1 MTLANINHE
10 AAVTISRVRQAVLA
24 ASLVLFPLSILTYWL
39 LYPAYGLLDSVAA
52 LRAIDG
58 HAARTATADIFVF
71 TGAFLAVPATLALMH
86 VLSARS
92 PRLAAIGGAMHL
104 LGWIAIVGVV
114 MGDVIAVQMVKGGT
128 PSPDIVE
135 LYRRIMSSAPVIAL
149 NIIATLHLI
158 GGTMLGIAL
167 WRTRVVPL
175 WAAVAAT
182 LAQPIHFVS
191 NIAGIL
197 WIDAMTWI
205 ALAAAFGSV
214 AAVVLRPSAD
224 AVGARAQ
231 DDRGAGI
238 ALSATPWGASGIRH
252 NFFCRLQ

>member
-1 MTLANINHE
+1 MTI
-10 AAVTISRVRQAVLA
+10 TRVRQVVWAV
-24 ASLVLFPLSILTYWL
+24 SLVLFPLSILAYWV
-39 LYPAYGLLDSVAA
+39 LYPAYGLLDSVAV

-58 HAARTATADIFVF
+58 HAARTATADVFVF
-71 TGAFLAVPATLALMH
+71 TGAFLAVPATLALMR
-86 VLSARS
+86 VLNARS
-92 PRLAAIGGAMHL
+92 PKLATIGGAMHL
-104 LGWIAIVGVV
+104 LGWIAIIGVV
-114 MGDVIAVQMVKGGT
+114 MGDVIAVQMVTGST
-128 PSPDIVE
+128 PSPDIVA

-149 NIIATLHLI
+149 NIIATLHVI

-167 WRTRVVPL
+167 WRTRVVPP

-214 AAVVLRPSAD
+214 AAVVLQPSAD
-224 AVGARAQ
+224 VA
-231 DDRGAGI
+231 
-238 ALSATPWGASGIRH
+238 P
-252 NFFCRLQ
+252 